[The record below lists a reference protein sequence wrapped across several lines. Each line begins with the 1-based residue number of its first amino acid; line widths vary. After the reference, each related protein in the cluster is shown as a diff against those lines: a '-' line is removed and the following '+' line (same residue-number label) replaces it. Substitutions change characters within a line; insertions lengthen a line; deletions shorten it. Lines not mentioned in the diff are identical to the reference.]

1 MGIGARVGG
10 NAAGVHAEGAGDI
23 NGAVEMVLLRNDQ
36 DAACM
41 EHIPRP
47 TDALKS
53 GEPFIVAEDPI
64 LRYAEADSQLTHGG
78 DLVVVAG
85 AVAAQKEHAEAR
97 RIGQVDRTADA
108 HAVGEHIAG

>member
-1 MGIGARVGG
+1 
-10 NAAGVHAEGAGDI
+10 
-23 NGAVEMVLLRNDQ
+23 
-36 DAACM
+36 M

-53 GEPFIVAEDPI
+53 GESFIVAEDPI

-85 AVAAQKEHAEAR
+85 AVAAQKERAEAR